1 MSRLK
6 NITAAGNLGPL
17 GGVGSGVVVRSITI
31 NKGTATS
38 ILTIYDG
45 KDNTGTVLGVIDCA
59 ATRQIIYPGGAVFK
73 NGFYAVMATAN
84 SDVTVEYE

>member
-6 NITAAGNLGPL
+6 NIAAAGNLGPI
-17 GGVGSGVVVRSITI
+17 GAAGAGATINSITV

-45 KDNTGTVLGVIDCA
+45 QDNTGTVLGVIDCA
-59 ATRQIIYPGGAVFK
+59 SARQILFHGAWFK
-73 NGFYAVMATAN
+73 NGFFAVMATAN
-84 SDVTVEYE
+84 SDVTVEFE

>member
-45 KDNTGTVLGVIDCA
+45 KDNTGTVVGIIDCA
-59 ATRQIIYPGGAVFK
+59 AARQILWHGAVFK